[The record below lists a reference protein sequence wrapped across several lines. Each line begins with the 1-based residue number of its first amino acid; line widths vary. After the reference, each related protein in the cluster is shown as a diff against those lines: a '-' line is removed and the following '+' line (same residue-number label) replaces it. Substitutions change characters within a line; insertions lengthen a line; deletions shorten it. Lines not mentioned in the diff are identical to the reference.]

1 MNGRKQGNARNLRG
15 ISPGQPA
22 IDLPG
27 SRVALGRRPGNVLC
41 VEYLHIIA
49 AVTAAL
55 TLFLGS
61 LYCWSLCMFDYC
73 CRGQCRP
80 IRCSPQAHKRWAT
93 PGGTGGPWGS
103 PSPPPPH
110 TRLEGSG
117 QVRHTVNAAS
127 YTYAQ
132 VINTHQFDAHSCSYV
147 FFAPAAAL
155 PSRCRVLW
163 RFMTCLTRSPCFPA
177 ASFNAI
183 AFTSA

>member
-103 PSPPPPH
+103 PSPPPPPTHAWKEVVKFVTQSMPQATRMHKSSTPINSTH
-110 TRLEGSG
+110 THAPTSSLRQQLHCPAGAG
-117 QVRHTVNAAS
+117 CCGAS
-127 YTYAQ
+127 
-132 VINTHQFDAHSCSYV
+132 
-147 FFAPAAAL
+147 
-155 PSRCRVLW
+155 
-163 RFMTCLTRSPCFPA
+163 
-177 ASFNAI
+177 
-183 AFTSA
+183 